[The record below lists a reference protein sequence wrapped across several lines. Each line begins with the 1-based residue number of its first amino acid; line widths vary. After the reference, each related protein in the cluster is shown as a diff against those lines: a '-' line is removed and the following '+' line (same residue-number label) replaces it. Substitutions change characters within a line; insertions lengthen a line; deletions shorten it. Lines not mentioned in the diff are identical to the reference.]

1 MALKNQK
8 VNKMIYFHQNFM
20 KQHYHQNRAFYQK
33 TYFQE
38 GQLNED
44 ESKHNSLRKC
54 SNIADT
60 ARTSTS

>member
-1 MALKNQK
+1 MVFNDLRSGILSMALKNQK

-38 GQLNED
+38 G
-44 ESKHNSLRKC
+44 
-54 SNIADT
+54 
-60 ARTSTS
+60 